1 MSNIILP
8 NGFRSISK
16 QEHRQNIENDRKKNE
31 EFKER
36 MIGVAEKLLKI
47 LQDDNIKV
55 GEFGFINQIINNKFN
70 NYLGELKI
78 SEIIKKD
85 KE

>member
-55 GEFGFINQIINNKFN
+55 GEFGFINQIINNRFN

>member
-16 QEHRQNIENDRKKNE
+16 QEHQQNIENDRKKNE

-36 MIGVAEKLLKI
+36 MIGVAEKLFKI

-55 GEFGFINQIINNKFN
+55 GEFGFINQIINNRFN